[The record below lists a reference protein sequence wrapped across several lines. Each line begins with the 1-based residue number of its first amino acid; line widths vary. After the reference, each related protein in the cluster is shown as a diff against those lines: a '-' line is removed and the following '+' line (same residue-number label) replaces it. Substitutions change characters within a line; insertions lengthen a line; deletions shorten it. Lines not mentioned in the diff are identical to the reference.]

1 MKINQVEQ
9 LVGITKKN
17 IRFYEEQGLLSP
29 GRNREN
35 GYRDY
40 SDEDVRKLEQI
51 KLLRKLGLPLEEI
64 RMMQGGKS
72 TVADSMK
79 RHLVTLEREQQNVKH
94 SMKLCEML
102 KEKEGLLSELDAYSL
117 LSQMEEMEREGTSF
131 RDIENRDVRQKRYI
145 GAFAASAAMVIL
157 MAGLIILMVWG
168 FKTDPVDA
176 PPLPLMVLVVAIPST
191 VIIGVL
197 MSLVQRIEE
206 IKKGEVDDAR
216 KF

>member
-64 RMMQGGKS
+64 RMMQASKS

-79 RHLVTLEREQQNVKH
+79 RHLVTLEREEQNVKH
-94 SMKLCEML
+94 SIKLCELL
-102 KEKEGLLSELDAYSL
+102 KGQEGLLSDLDTHELLA
-117 LSQMEEMEREGTSF
+117 QMDEMEKSGASF

-145 GAFAASAAMVIL
+145 GAFIASAAMIIFMV
-157 MAGLIILMVWG
+157 GLIALMVWG
-168 FKTDPVDA
+168 FKAEPEGA
-176 PPLPLMVLVVAIPST
+176 PPLPVLALIVALPVT

-197 MSLVQRIEE
+197 MSLIQRIGE